1 MYIKLFIYNNWMCA
15 HRHLRT
21 CMHACIHTH
30 IHPCM
35 HACMHT
41 YTHTYI
47 YIYMCITVY
56 LCVCARMLTHAQA
69 HIACGKYV
77 DRSTHR
83 ILSWVC
89 VLFLLLQGKLCKNHL
104 KKEGEALAVVTLQH
118 LEPSKFPGGPI
129 AWSWSERGA
138 EARKSS
144 SWFRPILPCL
154 PSFQTL
160 A

>member
-1 MYIKLFIYNNWMCA
+1 MYIKLFIYIITECA
-15 HRHLRT
+15 HT
-21 CMHACIHTH
+21 DIYMHACIHTH
-30 IHPCM
+30 IHTYI
-35 HACMHT
+35 HT
-41 YTHTYI
+41 YTHTHTYI
-47 YIYMCITVY
+47 YIYMCIYIYVLY

-83 ILSWVC
+83 ILNWVC

-129 AWSWSERGA
+129 ACSWSERGA